1 MNTHFHHAIVIDDHP
16 LVARGIAD
24 FLISHCHFEQAHA
37 ITSVDA
43 LWQQLQHHPPQ
54 LIVLDFWLPE
64 GTSLPLLKQ
73 LHEQCP
79 KTALLVI
86 SADDDTVIQN
96 KVCNMG
102 ASGFIHKQESPDVF
116 AQVVETLLMGKT
128 WFPSAEHHAQ
138 RNAQPKEIPVT
149 AAELGLTTRQG
160 EVLVMVLMG
169 LPNKRIAQKLSLSEQ
184 TVKEHVTCILER
196 LQVKTRV
203 EIITKLRGRRVE

>member
-1 MNTHFHHAIVIDDHP
+1 
-16 LVARGIAD
+16 
-24 FLISHCHFEQAHA
+24 
-37 ITSVDA
+37 
-43 LWQQLQHHPPQ
+43 
-54 LIVLDFWLPE
+54 
-64 GTSLPLLKQ
+64 
-73 LHEQCP
+73 
-79 KTALLVI
+79 
-86 SADDDTVIQN
+86 
-96 KVCNMG
+96 
-102 ASGFIHKQESPDVF
+102 
-116 AQVVETLLMGKT
+116 MGKT